1 MRTDSSFAYGGLYP
15 DGSLLMSST
24 TYLGSFT
31 AASSLYDTKTGA
43 KIAAPGW
50 DGTITQGGTTA
61 FSPDGKHLTFV
72 HEDKDMGHSIALMD
86 FDIGQKQFSNLVD
99 IATDPIT
106 TWPGQ
111 PSPRTGN
118 RSCITRGRA
127 ARSPA
132 GLNSTADLFI
142 VDIATKTAQ
151 RLDALDGYTGSG
163 SGTYLPAN
171 DSGAERYSD
180 GVAGGRR
187 RLLLV
192 VFTSHRSYGN
202 ILASKASSDTL
213 GKLWIAA
220 VDIDPTPGMDPSHPA
235 FYLDGQ
241 ELNADNL
248 RGFLTLPPCEAAGAS
263 CTSGDQCC
271 GGYCGQVSGGFQCT
285 SKPPPCSNE
294 LDKCTTSAEC
304 CDTAD
309 LCINN
314 RCSQP
319 PPPK

>member
-1 MRTDSSFAYGGLYP
+1 MAVGGY
-15 DGSLLMSST
+15 
-24 TYLGSFT
+24 F
-31 AASSLYDTKTGA
+31 
-43 KIAAPGW
+43 W
-50 DGTITQGGTTA
+50 TI
-61 FSPDGKHLTFV
+61 
-72 HEDKDMGHSIALMD
+72 
-86 FDIGQKQFSNLVD
+86 
-99 IATDPIT
+99 
-106 TWPGQ
+106 
-111 PSPRTGN
+111 
-118 RSCITRGRA
+118 
-127 ARSPA
+127 
-132 GLNSTADLFI
+132 
-142 VDIATKTAQ
+142 
-151 RLDALDGYTGSG
+151 
-163 SGTYLPAN
+163 
-171 DSGAERYSD
+171 
-180 GVAGGRR
+180 
-187 RLLLV
+187 
-192 VFTSHRSYGN
+192 FTSHRSYGN

-220 VDIDPTPGMDPSHPA
+220 VDIDPTPGTDPSHPA